1 MTKATDKKARV
12 KPGFFCVWNFTF
24 VCTRRFRITVSDQ
37 TFGTLLGVF
46 PTAQQQLTGVRFG
59 DLDTPRLA
67 GSSALLSS
75 KRRDR

>member
-1 MTKATDKKARV
+1 MTKAIDKKARV

-59 DLDTPRLA
+59 DLDTAQVGRQ
-67 GSSALLSS
+67 LSIAVV
-75 KRRDR
+75 